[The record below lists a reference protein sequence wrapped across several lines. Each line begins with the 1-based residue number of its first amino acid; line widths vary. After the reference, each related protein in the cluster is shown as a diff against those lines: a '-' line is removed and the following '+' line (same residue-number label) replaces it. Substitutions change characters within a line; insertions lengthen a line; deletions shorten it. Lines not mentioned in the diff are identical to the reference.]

1 MHYSFPFY
9 DLPWR
14 ANGACLRPVPLT
26 LAISLLGMSAAAVAQ
41 EVEQPDRFRFNAGIG
56 HTWDSNYDRVPD
68 DDPEQISTANAGV
81 RINQELSRQR
91 FTLSA
96 GATRYEHDERDN
108 FDTTTWGGGAAWKG
122 TIGNAFKP
130 HLSWSRRERLVDRA
144 EFEDKDVVTEE
155 ETTGGLVI
163 TPGNN
168 WSFPLT
174 LRRLDQAHSNDSQEA
189 LDYTDEEAS
198 VGTRYTSARGSTIG
212 LKVINGQREYPHQ
225 DRVRPEDIPESGDL
239 DFDYTTVEFETN
251 WVVSPKTQLES
262 RLGMFDRDGEANDG
276 TGGYALL
283 EGRWAATYKTHVTTG
298 FEYTEPAI
306 GETSDSAS
314 EIQRFYLD
322 LEWQATPKILL
333 GTGYAWLHY
342 EFDANPQ
349 RDARSERIHKFTP
362 LTARYQ
368 ATDTLELNLRTV
380 WLDRSS
386 PLDEREF
393 DASIVSLGL
402 DLTL

>member
-1 MHYSFPFY
+1 MGLIAASGT
-9 DLPWR
+9 
-14 ANGACLRPVPLT
+14 A
-26 LAISLLGMSAAAVAQ
+26 LAQ
-41 EVEQPDRFRFNAGIG
+41 DTEQPDRFRFNAGVG
-56 HTWDSNYDRVPD
+56 HTWDSNYDRVPE
-68 DDPEQISTANAGV
+68 DDPEQITTASAGV

-91 FTLSA
+91 FTFSA
-96 GATRYEHDERDN
+96 GATRHEHDERDN

-122 TIGNAFKP
+122 AIGNAFKP
-130 HLSWSRRERLVDRA
+130 HLSWARRERLVDRA

-163 TPGNN
+163 APGNN

-174 LRRLDQAHSNDSQEA
+174 ARRLDQEHSNDSQEA
-189 LDYTDEEAS
+189 LDYTDEEVSA
-198 VGTRYTSARGSTIG
+198 GTRYTSARGSSIG
-212 LKVINGQREYPHQ
+212 LKVISGQREYPNQ
-225 DRVRPEDIPESGDL
+225 NLARPEDIPEQGDL

-251 WVVSPKTQLES
+251 WVVSPETQLEA

-283 EGRWAATYKTHVTTG
+283 EGRWAATSKTDVATG

-349 RDARSERIHKFTP
+349 WDARSERIHKFTP

-368 ATDTLELNLRTV
+368 ATDVLEVSLRTV

-393 DASIVSLGL
+393 DAGIVSLGL

>member
-14 ANGACLRPVPLT
+14 ANRACLRPVPLT
-26 LAISLLGMSAAAVAQ
+26 LAITLLGTSAAAVAQ
-41 EVEQPDRFRFNAGIG
+41 EVEQPDRFRFNAGVG

-122 TIGNAFKP
+122 AIGNAFKP

-174 LRRLDQAHSNDSQEA
+174 LRRLDQEHSNDSQEA

-212 LKVINGQREYPHQ
+212 LKVISGQREYPHQ

-333 GTGYAWLHY
+333 GTGYAWMHY

-393 DASIVSLGL
+393 DASIVF
-402 DLTL
+402 

>member
-14 ANGACLRPVPLT
+14 ANRACLRPVPLT
-26 LAISLLGMSAAAVAQ
+26 LAITLLGTSAAAVAQ
-41 EVEQPDRFRFNAGIG
+41 EVEQPDRFRFNAGVG

-122 TIGNAFKP
+122 AIGNAFKP

-174 LRRLDQAHSNDSQEA
+174 LRRLDQEHSNDSQEA

-212 LKVINGQREYPHQ
+212 LKVISGQREYPHQ

-333 GTGYAWLHY
+333 GTGYAWMHY

-393 DASIVSLGL
+393 DTSIVSLGL

>member
-1 MHYSFPFY
+1 MHYSILFPVY
-9 DLPWR
+9 TVSAGKSSWR
-14 ANGACLRPVPLT
+14 PAPMALALGLLAVSGAA
-26 LAISLLGMSAAAVAQ
+26 LAQ
-41 EVEQPDRFRFNAGIG
+41 DTQQPDRFRFNAGVG
-56 HTWDSNYDRVPD
+56 HTWDSNYDRVPE
-68 DDPEQISTANAGV
+68 DDPEQITTANAGV
-81 RINQELSRQR
+81 RIDQELSRQR
-91 FTLSA
+91 FSLSA
-96 GATRYEHDERDN
+96 GATNYHHDERDN
-108 FDTTTWGGGAAWKG
+108 YDTTTWGGGAAWKG

-174 LRRLDQAHSNDSQEA
+174 VRRLDQEHSNDSQEA

-212 LKVINGQREYPHQ
+212 LKVISGQREYPNQ
-225 DRVRPEDIPESGDL
+225 NQRRPDDIPERGDL

-262 RLGMFDRDGEANDG
+262 RLGMFERDGEANDG

-283 EGRWAATYKTHVTTG
+283 EGRWAATYKTDVTTG
-298 FEYTEPAI
+298 FQYTEPAI

-314 EIQRFYLD
+314 EIQRFYVD

-342 EFDANPQ
+342 DFDANP
-349 RDARSERIHKFTP
+349 RREARSERIHKLTP

-368 ATDTLELNLRTV
+368 ATDTLELSLRTV

-386 PLDEREF
+386 PRDDREF